1 MLKKLKSIIFGPD
14 YSQMQENLADEI
26 INLNRIKK
34 KAEDYYRNGDFY
46 CSESIVKTFIE
57 EFNLDL
63 PDDVIAM
70 ASSFPVGMGYSGCSC
85 GAVIGAQMMLGY
97 FFGRR
102 QAGDNKVNRTMELSA
117 ELHDYFR
124 EEHGSLCCRVLTKDH
139 KLGSKEHIKQ
149 CVDFT
154 GEMAYI
160 TAKKV
165 CDELELKYI
174 DSKTD

>member
-1 MLKKLKSIIFGPD
+1 MLKKIKSMIFGPD
-14 YSQMQENLADEI
+14 YSQMQQGFEDKT
-26 INLNRIKK
+26 INLKRIKK
-34 KAEDYYRNGDFY
+34 KAEAYYRNGDFY

-70 ASSFPVGMGYSGCSC
+70 ASSFPVGMGNAGCSC

-102 QAGDNKVNRTMELSA
+102 QAGENKVNKTMELSA

-124 EEHGSLCCRVLTKDH
+124 EEHGSLCCRVLTKDL
-139 KLGSKEHIKQ
+139 KVGSKDHIKQ
-149 CVDFT
+149 CIDFT
-154 GEMAYI
+154 GEMAFV
-160 TAKKV
+160 TAKKI
-165 CDELELKYI
+165 CDELDFEYI
-174 DSKTD
+174 E

>member
-1 MLKKLKSIIFGPD
+1 MINKLKSIIFGPD
-14 YSQMQENLADEI
+14 YSKMQKDFEDDI
-26 INLNRIKK
+26 IKLSKIKE
-34 KAEDYYRNGDFY
+34 KAENYYRNGDFY
-46 CSESIVKTFIE
+46 CSESIIKTFIE

-70 ASSFPVGMGYSGCSC
+70 ASAFPVGMGNSGCSC

-102 QAGDNKVNRTMELSA
+102 QAGSNKVNKTMELSA

-124 EEHGSLCCRVLTKDH
+124 EEHGSLCCRVLTKDY
-139 KLGSKEHIKQ
+139 KIGSKDHIKQ

-154 GEMAYI
+154 GKMAYVAAEKI
-160 TAKKV
+160 CK
-165 CDELELKYI
+165 ELDIEYRE
-174 DSKTD
+174 